1 MSPLALSP
9 ADFSKR
15 KAVHLHRP
23 DLGCSDVQE
32 KGEKEEQEQD
42 PNHLC
47 REAWVRLLEQQ
58 RDAPTVL
65 ADCGLASKPRPGK
78 LRQPGE

>member
-32 KGEKEEQEQD
+32 KGEKEEQEQ
-42 PNHLC
+42 
-47 REAWVRLLEQQ
+47 EAEVEPESELDQSS
-58 RDAPTVL
+58 T
-65 ADCGLASKPRPGK
+65 
-78 LRQPGE
+78 

>member
-1 MSPLALSP
+1 MSPLALRP

-32 KGEKEEQEQD
+32 KGEKEE
-42 PNHLC
+42 
-47 REAWVRLLEQQ
+47 
-58 RDAPTVL
+58 
-65 ADCGLASKPRPGK
+65 
-78 LRQPGE
+78 GELDGG

>member
-1 MSPLALSP
+1 MSPPAPRP

-32 KGEKEEQEQD
+32 KGEKKEQEQD
-42 PNHLC
+42 PKHLAGKQVPL
-47 REAWVRLLEQQ
+47 RS
-58 RDAPTVL
+58 PT
-65 ADCGLASKPRPGK
+65 AASPPRHALVNYDSPGS
-78 LRQPGE
+78 RAFWEM

>member
-1 MSPLALSP
+1 MSPLAPRP

-42 PNHLC
+42 PNHLA
-47 REAWVRLLEQQ
+47 RRQVRLPQQ
-58 RDAPTVL
+58 QGEAPNVL
-65 ADCGLASKPRPGK
+65 ADRGLASKTRPGK